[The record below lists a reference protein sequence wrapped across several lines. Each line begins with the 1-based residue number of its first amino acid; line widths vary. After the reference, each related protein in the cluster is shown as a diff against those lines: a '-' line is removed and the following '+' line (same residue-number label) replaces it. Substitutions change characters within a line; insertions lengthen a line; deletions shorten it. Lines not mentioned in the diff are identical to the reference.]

1 MSSRFYEFGPFRI
14 DTLNHILLRNGTTLP
29 LKPKVFDTLLVLVE
43 NRGRVMD
50 KDELLTRLW
59 PDTIVEESNLTQNV
73 YLLRKILGTE
83 LNGDVYIETM
93 PKRGYRFVA
102 TVNEVDDA
110 DTEIIVEEHSR
121 SHVIIEQTDESD
133 VGSKLAVAEPWS
145 QAKTLAA
152 GPSENQSSTW
162 KRPALAIAVCILG
175 VVVGVAL
182 YFRTTNRS
190 TPTAA
195 RAPVKSIAVLPF
207 RTISSDPGDTEL
219 SFGMTETLNTR
230 LSTLRQIEVRPP
242 SSARKFASP
251 EQDPVAAARELK
263 VDAILESSIQ
273 RSGNRVR
280 VTLRLINA
288 TDGSTLW
295 AGQADQQVEEIFV
308 LQDQVAEQVARALV
322 PQLSRSD
329 QDLLAKRYT
338 QNPEAYRLYMN
349 GRYHWN
355 RVTIENWGK
364 AKEYFHLAIEK
375 DPNYALPY
383 TGLADLY
390 SSIVADAIVPKEESM
405 PKARQ
410 AAMRALE
417 LDETLAEAHVS
428 LARIKAYYDWDW
440 SGAELELKRAV
451 ELDPNSSVAHHEY
464 ANYLSYMGRS
474 DQAIAEALR
483 SRDLDPLSQL
493 ANFNLAFALICG
505 RRYDEAVAESR
516 QVLGTFPQAHYWM
529 GLAYL
534 WDAKYEEAAVE
545 FENRLKTSDSD
556 ILVKPNLAYAYAMS
570 GRKAQARTLMAEL
583 TEHYKQRRVSPYF
596 MAMIHAGLGEKDQ
609 AFILLEEAY
618 REHSRPLGALKIVP
632 VWDSLRSDPR
642 FTDLLRRIRIE

>member
-14 DTLNHILLRNGTTLP
+14 DTLNHLLMRNGTTLP

-50 KDELLTRLW
+50 KDELLSRLW
-59 PDTIVEESNLTQNV
+59 PDTVVEESNLTQNV
-73 YLLRKILGTE
+73 YLLRKILGAE
-83 LNGDVYIETM
+83 QNGEVYIETM
-93 PKRGYRFVA
+93 PKRGYCFVG
-102 TVNEVDDA
+102 TVNEVEDA

-133 VGSKLAVAEPWS
+133 LTSKSAEPIS
-145 QAKTLAA
+145 HAKTLAA
-152 GPSENQSSTW
+152 SRSDQASTW
-162 KRPALAIAVCILG
+162 KLPTLVIAVCTLG
-175 VVVGVAL
+175 VVTGFAL
-182 YFRTTNRS
+182 IRYFRTANRS
-190 TPTAA
+190 TPTEA
-195 RAPVKSIAVLPF
+195 RAPVKSVAVLPF
-207 RTISSDPGDTEL
+207 RTISSDPGDAEL
-219 SFGMTETLNTR
+219 GFGLTETLNTR
-230 LSTLRQIEVRPP
+230 LSTLRQIEVRPL

-251 EQDPVAAARELK
+251 EQDPVAAAQELK
-263 VDAILESSIQ
+263 VDAVLESSLQ
-273 RSGNRVR
+273 KSGNRVR
-280 VTLRLINA
+280 VTLRLISA
-288 TDGSTLW
+288 EDGSTLW

-322 PQLSRSD
+322 PQLSGPD
-329 QDLLAKRYT
+329 QDLLAKRHT
-338 QNPEAYRLYMN
+338 QNSEAYRLYMN
-349 GRYHWN
+349 GRHHWN
-355 RVTIENWGK
+355 RVTIENWRK

-375 DPNYALPY
+375 DPSYALPY
-383 TGLADLY
+383 AGLADLY

-440 SGAELELKRAV
+440 SGGEAELKRAV
-451 ELDPNSSVAHHEY
+451 ELDPNSSLAHHEY
-464 ANYLSYMGRS
+464 ANYLSYMGRT

-483 SRDLDPLSQL
+483 ARDLDPLSQL

-505 RRYDEAVAESR
+505 RRYDEAIAESR

-534 WDAKYEEAAVE
+534 WNAKYEEAAAE
-545 FENRLKTSDSD
+545 FEKSLKTYGSDV
-556 ILVKPNLAYAYAMS
+556 LVKPQLAYAYAMS
-570 GRKAQARTLMAEL
+570 GKKAQARTLMAEL
-583 TEHYKQRRVSPYF
+583 KEHYKQHRISPYF
-596 MAMIHAGLGEKDQ
+596 MAMVHAGLGEKDQ

-618 REHSRPLGALKIVP
+618 REHSRPLGALKVVP

-642 FTDLLRRIRIE
+642 FADLLRRIRLE